1 MSRFYRL
8 RTKAVLYGL
17 AVFLLFVL
25 LSLFFRTL
33 NINFYGGF
41 SNNNDGIKAEYTL
54 DMSKDKTSL
63 SQKSQHLGD
72 LTILMY
78 HNVLKKDKKESVYC
92 INENSL
98 REDFEYLK
106 KNGYKVIDFKTLL
119 KSVDNASLLPEKA
132 VIITFDDG
140 YLNNVKYA
148 LPLLKEY
155 DYSALFSV
163 VGSYTL
169 LNSSNPLVGGDFVY
183 LDWNEIA
190 KLSNE
195 ENVEIGLHSYD
206 FHELRPRLGVSQL
219 NGESDE
225 EYKKIFE
232 EDTEKL
238 LKALKKSGV
247 KSGYEKIY
255 TYPFGKY
262 NKISESVLKEKGV
275 KITLTC
281 NEGIN
286 HIKAYDELY
295 LLKRLNRDAT
305 KNSLKEILAKYE

>member
-148 LPLLKEY
+148 LPILK
-155 DYSALFSV
+155 
-163 VGSYTL
+163 T
-169 LNSSNPLVGGDFVY
+169 
-183 LDWNEIA
+183 
-190 KLSNE
+190 
-195 ENVEIGLHSYD
+195 
-206 FHELRPRLGVSQL
+206 
-219 NGESDE
+219 
-225 EYKKIFE
+225 
-232 EDTEKL
+232 
-238 LKALKKSGV
+238 
-247 KSGYEKIY
+247 
-255 TYPFGKY
+255 
-262 NKISESVLKEKGV
+262 
-275 KITLTC
+275 
-281 NEGIN
+281 
-286 HIKAYDELY
+286 
-295 LLKRLNRDAT
+295 
-305 KNSLKEILAKYE
+305 